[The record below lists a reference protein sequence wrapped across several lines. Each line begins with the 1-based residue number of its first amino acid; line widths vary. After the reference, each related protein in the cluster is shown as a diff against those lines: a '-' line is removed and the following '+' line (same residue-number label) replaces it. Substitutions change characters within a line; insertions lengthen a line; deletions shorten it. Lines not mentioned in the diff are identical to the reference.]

1 MKDGVPMEQD
11 VGYKLK
17 LITEKLKVRADAD
30 LKRHQLTLTQSRVLA
45 FLNEKGG
52 EATQKEIEDHLQVS
66 HPTVVGIVSRMEQ
79 NGFLDTWFDP
89 ADRRN
94 KMVRLTEKTH
104 QMGRTMQQVTKE
116 HEQILLRSFSPAEAA
131 ELKRML
137 DRILKNIE

>member
-1 MKDGVPMEQD
+1 MEQD

-17 LITEKLKVRADAD
+17 LITEKLKVRADAE
-30 LKRHQLTLTQSRVLA
+30 LKQHNLTLTQSRVMA

-52 EATQKEIEDHLQVS
+52 EAMQKEIEDHLQVS

-94 KMVRLTEKTH
+94 KMVRLTEKAH
-104 QMGRTMQQVTKE
+104 QIGRIMEQVQKE
-116 HEQILLRSFSPAEAA
+116 HEQILLRSFSPLEAA

>member
-94 KMVRLTEKTH
+94 KMVRLTEKAH

-116 HEQILLRSFSPAEAA
+116 REQILLRSFSPAEAA